1 MGGSRRRPAGQRVF
15 PSFPSLRVDL
25 GRRVELADVLM
36 TAKPVDNSNAAH
48 IAVRGLFYTKLDG
61 ETPLKYPDAV
71 QDVGETAAGPPRR
84 STETDPGFATA
95 PTDPG
100 IATGFLIGLLVGE
113 GHFGGDGRQPQ
124 VTLRM
129 HTRHEETFAW
139 LRRTYPGSA
148 LYGPY
153 HHGGRSYFQWS
164 ARGRYLRDQ
173 IVPLVEGHRELLDAY
188 TAARFDSM
196 CERYG
201 IDRHPAMSSAPG
213 DAATIA
219 GSIEDPSGG

>member
-1 MGGSRRRPAGQRVF
+1 
-15 PSFPSLRVDL
+15 
-25 GRRVELADVLM
+25 VLVS
-36 TAKPVDNSNAAH
+36 AKPVDNSNAAH
-48 IAVRGLFYTKLDG
+48 IAVRGRFHTKLDG
-61 ETPLKYPDAV
+61 ETPLEYPDAM
-71 QDVGETAAGPPRR
+71 QEAAETAARPLGTPAD
-84 STETDPGFATA
+84 SDP
-95 PTDPG
+95 DL
-100 IATGFLIGLLVGE
+100 ATGFLIGLLVGE

-139 LRRTYPGSA
+139 LRRNYPGSA

-164 ARGRYLRDQ
+164 ARGRYLRDH
-173 IVPLVEGHRELLDAY
+173 IVPLVERHRGLLDAY

-201 IDRHPAMSSAPG
+201 IERRPAEIAPPA
-213 DAATIA
+213 DAVTIA
-219 GSIEDPSGG
+219 GANEDPPGA